1 MCIFVLRPL
10 DDACQSALST
20 YMARILSSGTWMMPV
35 TVPSVLTWLG
45 SCPQAPGWRLSKCPQ
60 YLHGY
65 DLVLRPLDDACHSAL
80 STYMA
85 RILSS
90 GPWMMPV
97 TVPSVFTWPGSCPQ
111 APGWRLSQCPQYLHG
126 QDLVLRPLDDA
137 CHSALSTYMAR
148 ILSSG
153 PGWCLSQCPQY
164 LHGQDLVL
172 RPLGDACHSALS
184 TYMARILSS
193 GPWMTPVTVPWDVF
207 FTQPTKPNLLAVSWV
222 YWNWKE

>member
-1 MCIFVLRPL
+1 M
-10 DDACQSALST
+10 T
-20 YMARILSSGTWMMPV
+20 PV

-45 SCPQAPGWRLSKCPQ
+45 SCPQAPGWRLSQCPQ
-60 YLHGY
+60 YLHGH

-90 GPWMMPV
+90 GPWMTPF
-97 TVPSVFTWPGSCPQ
+97 TVPSVLTWPGSCPQ

-126 QDLVLRPLDDA
+126 QDLVLRALD
-137 CHSALSTYMAR
+137 
-148 ILSSG
+148 
-153 PGWCLSQCPQY
+153 
-164 LHGQDLVL
+164 
-172 RPLGDACHSALS
+172 DACHSALS